1 MVYTPNQKIL
11 SNYAD
16 VLVNF
21 ALGGGEGIKKG
32 EVVFLEVPEC
42 AKPLLIELQK
52 AVLRAGGHYIT
63 HYIPDETA
71 RHFFELAEEHHLD
84 FFAHNFYKGRID
96 SIDHTIAV
104 IAETNKKE
112 LEGIES
118 SKILRKSKS
127 LKPYKEWKEKK
138 EQEGKY
144 TWTLGLY
151 GTEAAAKE
159 AGISLE
165 EYWEQIIKAC
175 YLNEEKPIEHW
186 KKSMDE
192 VERVKKK
199 LNDLKIEKLR
209 IKGER
214 VDLIVKLGKNRE
226 WMGGSGRNIP
236 SFEVFISP
244 DWRGTEGYV
253 FFDQPL
259 YRYGNLMK
267 DIFLRFENGK
277 VVESSAKEGEKV
289 LKEMIATEN
298 ADKIGEFSL
307 TDSRLSRIDK
317 FMAETLFD
325 ENFGGK
331 FGNFHV
337 ALGSAY
343 KDSYPGDST
352 KLNKEDWDEI
362 GYNDSIV
369 HTDII
374 SSEER
379 EVTAFFEDG
388 SSRVIYK
395 DGVFVV

>member
-1 MVYTPNQKIL
+1 MTYTPNQKVLEI
-11 SNYAD
+11 YAD
-16 VLVNF
+16 ILVNF

-52 AVLRAGGHYIT
+52 TILKSGGHYIT

-267 DIFLRFENGK
+267 DIFLKFENGK
-277 VVESSAKEGEKV
+277 VVEATEKEGEKV

-307 TDSRLSRIDK
+307 TDSRLSKIDK

-325 ENFGGK
+325 ENFGGI
-331 FGNFHV
+331 FGNFHI

-343 KDSYPGDST
+343 KDSYPGDSN
-352 KLNKEDWDEI
+352 KLTKEDWEKL
-362 GYNDSIV
+362 GYNESVV
-369 HTDII
+369 HTDIV
-374 SSEER
+374 SSEKR
-379 EVTAFFEDG
+379 EVTAFLENG
-388 SSRVIYK
+388 ISKIIYK
-395 DGVFVV
+395 DGTFTI